1 MERFLSERQVAEMT
15 CLGRTRRWQMERD
28 GLFPKRRL
36 ISSNRVAWLES
47 ELAEWMRTREPGAPP
62 APTRALR
69 ARGVGRG
76 EAA

>member
-47 ELAEWMRTREPGAPP
+47 EVVAWMKACATGAPP
-62 APTRALR
+62 APVAALR
-69 ARGVGRG
+69 ARRVGG